1 MLQTVLGLPPSFG
14 ALNITQQAQVYGQ
27 RLTPADCQNPTKL
40 NQMLEQFAALSN
52 TQSAAPSTSVAVNLL
67 NAAATGGTINLTLP
81 APTDRFSA
89 ASSAAMLF
97 GTAG

>member
-40 NQMLEQFAALSN
+40 NQMLEQFVALSN
-52 TQSAAPSTSVAVNLL
+52 AQSAAPSTSVAVNLL
-67 NAAATGGTINLTLP
+67 NAT
-81 APTDRFSA
+81 
-89 ASSAAMLF
+89 SAAMLF
-97 GTAG
+97 STAG